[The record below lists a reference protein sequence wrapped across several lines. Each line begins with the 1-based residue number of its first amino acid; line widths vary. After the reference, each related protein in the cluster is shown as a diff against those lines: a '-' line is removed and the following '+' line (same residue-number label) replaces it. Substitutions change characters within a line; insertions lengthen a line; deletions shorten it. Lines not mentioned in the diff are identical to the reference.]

1 MTRQVTWTL
10 EHPLRTMDKD
20 DIQSFLKGTLQIYV
34 EFWNATD
41 PPFGEYAPELP
52 SEEAQTS
59 NKIDI
64 FTEEILS
71 IFKFITE
78 HFHCPWVNNL
88 QSMEKLQKLNMDL
101 RSVLE
106 NYFKTN
112 IWSE

>member
-1 MTRQVTWTL
+1 MNSSGWMFFIKESIKEDFTSITEYLTRQVTWTL

-59 NKIDI
+59 NKKDI
-64 FTEEILS
+64 SLR
-71 IFKFITE
+71 KF
-78 HFHCPWVNNL
+78 
-88 QSMEKLQKLNMDL
+88 
-101 RSVLE
+101 
-106 NYFKTN
+106 Y
-112 IWSE
+112 